1 MKKIVLLLV
10 LLFPISFGSF
20 QFAHAKVMGEL
31 QAENKV
37 ISEKEAG
44 DIALT
49 KVKGEI
55 VKVVLE
61 EDDGRSV
68 YEVKIKSA
76 GIFYEVEIDAK
87 TGKVLEVEKEGASN
101 GDDDRHHGDDDH
113 GHDHDDDGPGDD
125 DQGED

>member
-10 LLFPISFGSF
+10 LLLPISFSSYF
-20 QFAHAKVMGEL
+20 QMVHAKVSGDP

-44 DIALT
+44 NIALK
-49 KVKGEI
+49 KVKGKI

-87 TGKVLEVEKEGASN
+87 TGKVLEVEKEGSN
-101 GDDDRHHGDDDH
+101 GDDDRHGNDDHEHGDDDGHGDDDH
-113 GHDHDDDGPGDD
+113 GDD
-125 DQGED
+125 

>member
-10 LLFPISFGSF
+10 LLFPISFSSYF
-20 QFAHAKVMGEL
+20 QLTHAKGMGDL

-61 EDDGRSV
+61 KDDGRSV

-87 TGKVLEVEKEGASN
+87 TGKVLEVEKEGSSN
-101 GDDDRHHGDDDH
+101 GDDDRHGDDDHEHGDDDGHGDDDH
-113 GHDHDDDGPGDD
+113 GDD
-125 DQGED
+125 

>member
-10 LLFPISFGSF
+10 LLFPISFSSYF
-20 QFAHAKVMGEL
+20 QTVHAKVSGDP

-44 DIALT
+44 NIALK
-49 KVKGEI
+49 KVKGKI

-87 TGKVLEVEKEGASN
+87 TGKVLEVEKEGSN
-101 GDDDRHHGDDDH
+101 GDDDGHGNDDHEHGDDDGHGDDDH
-113 GHDHDDDGPGDD
+113 GDD
-125 DQGED
+125 

>member
-20 QFAHAKVMGEL
+20 QFVHAKETGYL
-31 QAENKV
+31 QAQNKV

-87 TGKVLEVEKEGASN
+87 TGKVLEVEKEGSSN
-101 GDDDRHHGDDDH
+101 GDDDRHGDDDH